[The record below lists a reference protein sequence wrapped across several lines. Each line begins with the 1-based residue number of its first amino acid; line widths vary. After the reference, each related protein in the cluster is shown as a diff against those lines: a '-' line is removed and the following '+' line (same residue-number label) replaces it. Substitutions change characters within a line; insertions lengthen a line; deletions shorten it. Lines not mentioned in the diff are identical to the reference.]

1 MEART
6 REIIRKIISDELNL
20 SWKTLAEKKEKDT
33 GTSQVK
39 QK

>member
-1 MEART
+1 MEVRS

-20 SWKTLAEKKEKDT
+20 SWKILAEKKEKDT